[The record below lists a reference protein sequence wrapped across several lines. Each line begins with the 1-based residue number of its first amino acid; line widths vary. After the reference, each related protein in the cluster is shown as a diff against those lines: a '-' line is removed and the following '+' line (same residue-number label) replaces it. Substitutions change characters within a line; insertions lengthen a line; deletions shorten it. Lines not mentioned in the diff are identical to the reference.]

1 MGALGAAK
9 MGWNLYKHFSLV
21 ETSATAEERFGWMK
35 AFKKY
40 APVATNLAKHAYN
53 AYNSLA
59 QTNATAVQKKK
70 WLGMALKAAHMGY
83 NLWKATR
90 LAETSSASKL
100 KFGWF
105 KAIKKYGPTAIKLA
119 GQAYHAY
126 NNAARPVPLPRKE
139 AGGAMPSRQPPTL
152 SRPTDP
158 LLLRWLK
165 QATMLTTRPRPV
177 PMPES

>member
-1 MGALGAAK
+1 
-9 MGWNLYKHFSLV
+9 
-21 ETSATAEERFGWMK
+21 MK

-40 APVATNLAKHAYN
+40 APVAINLAKHAYN

-59 QTNATAVQKKK
+59 QTNATAVQKEK

-126 NNAARPVPLPRKE
+126 NNAAKEGSWGSHAIKATTHAVKTYGPTAIKMAKAGYHAYNSAQTSADARELSWWRKAISIAKKYGPTAIKMAK
-139 AGGAMPSRQPPTL
+139 AGYKAYNS
-152 SRPTDP
+152 
-158 LLLRWLK
+158 
-165 QATMLTTRPRPV
+165 A
-177 PMPES
+177 